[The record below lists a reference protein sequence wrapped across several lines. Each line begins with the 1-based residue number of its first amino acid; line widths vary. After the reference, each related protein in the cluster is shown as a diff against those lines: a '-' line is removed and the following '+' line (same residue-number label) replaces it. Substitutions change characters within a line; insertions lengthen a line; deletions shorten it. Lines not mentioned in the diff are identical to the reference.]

1 MQIKAIIIIIIWIS
15 SSLQTLEDAVESLR
29 GRRWQHTRATTTT
42 IDLLLSQRS
51 KSCPEIL
58 ETRLHAVPSQR
69 EQRGWRCVCGNSL
82 QGGIA
87 CRSIKVEG
95 LADEEDNISP
105 PWDIFFPAA
114 CLECSDRKL
123 AYFEAKVSLLD
134 TLPSELDTWIR
145 VPTTP
150 RDGGTLVELLILEL
164 FWTGFAG
171 KDFCKA
177 KHTYLLVWA
186 VLRIMDR

>member
-1 MQIKAIIIIIIWIS
+1 
-15 SSLQTLEDAVESLR
+15 V
-29 GRRWQHTRATTTT
+29 G
-42 IDLLLSQRS
+42 LLG
-51 KSCPEIL
+51 
-58 ETRLHAVPSQR
+58 A
-69 EQRGWRCVCGNSL
+69 
-82 QGGIA
+82 A

-134 TLPSELDTWIR
+134 TLPSELGTWLR

-164 FWTGFAG
+164 FWTSFAG

-186 VLRIMDR
+186 VFRMMDR